1 VNPRSS
7 AAKRILTLNISRTDI
22 FGPEQVL
29 GEQAGM
35 KAASRYWVDLGNGVE
50 NRIPVLVTLANQIA
64 LRNETVT
71 NATLWKDI
79 LAGYFQQRIASGWKP
94 SPKDEVTLK
103 DEEIV
108 AIFRDK
114 KHKAELATEG
124 VSFEQAQIAVQ
135 DAAGYEKAKSLIAS
149 ALSQAN
155 VDKFLKSVKSAGFKI
170 REFEK
175 ILNAALLEKITG
187 ARQGEAATVYQKLPV
202 SDQAQVRELYL
213 VAVEQV
219 ASELR
224 RKHQKV
230 YEYA

>member
-1 VNPRSS
+1 
-7 AAKRILTLNISRTDI
+7 LTLEIKRTDI

-29 GEQAGM
+29 GEPAAAGGM
-35 KAASRYWVDLGNGVE
+35 KAASRYWVDLGNGIE
-50 NRIPVLVTLANQIA
+50 NRIPVLITLANQIA

-94 SPKDEVTLK
+94 SPKEEVTLK

-108 AIFRDK
+108 SIFRDK

-135 DAAGYEKAKSLIAS
+135 DAAGYEKAKALITG
-149 ALSQAN
+149 ALSHAN

-170 REFEK
+170 RDFEK
-175 ILNAALLEKITG
+175 ILNAALLEKVTG
-187 ARQGEAATVYQKLPV
+187 ARQGEAATVYQALPV

-213 VAVEQV
+213 VSIEQV
-219 ASELR
+219 ATDLR

>member
-1 VNPRSS
+1 MIREIRGKGLVLDI
-7 AAKRILTLNISRTDI
+7 KRTDI

-29 GEQAGM
+29 GEEGGM
-35 KAASRYWVDLGNGVE
+35 KAASRYWVDLGNGIE
-50 NRIPVLVTLANQIA
+50 NRIPVLITLANQIA

-79 LAGYFQQRIASGWKP
+79 LAGYFQQRVASGWKP

-108 AIFRDK
+108 SIFRDK

-135 DAAGYEKAKSLIAS
+135 DAAGYERSKTLITD
-149 ALSQAN
+149 ALSSAN
-155 VDKFLKSVKSAGFKI
+155 VDKFLKSVKRAGFKI
-170 REFEK
+170 RDFEK
-175 ILNAALLEKITG
+175 VLNASLLEKAIG
-187 ARQGEAATVYQKLPV
+187 ERQGVAATVYQKLPT

-213 VAVEQV
+213 VAIEQV

>member
-1 VNPRSS
+1 LIREIRGKGLQLS
-7 AAKRILTLNISRTDI
+7 ISRTDI

-35 KAASRYWVDLGNGVE
+35 KAASRYWVDLGNGIE

-79 LAGYFQQRIASGWKP
+79 LAGYFQQRIAGGWKP

-108 AIFRDK
+108 SIFRDK

-124 VSFEQAQIAVQ
+124 VSFEQAQIPVQ
-135 DAAGYEKAKSLIAS
+135 DAENYNKAKALISS

-175 ILNAALLEKITG
+175 VLNASLLEKATG

-213 VAVEQV
+213 VGIEQV
-219 ASELR
+219 ATDLR

>member
-1 VNPRSS
+1 LIREIRG
-7 AAKRILTLNISRTDI
+7 KGLQLNISRTDI

-35 KAASRYWVDLGNGVE
+35 KAASRYWVDLGNGIE

-79 LAGYFQQRIASGWKP
+79 LAGYFQQRIAGGWKP

-108 AIFRDK
+108 SIFRDK

-124 VSFEQAQIAVQ
+124 VSFEQAQIPVQ
-135 DAAGYEKAKSLIAS
+135 DAENYNKAKALISS

-175 ILNAALLEKITG
+175 VLNASLLEKATG

-213 VAVEQV
+213 VGIEQV
-219 ASELR
+219 ATDLR

>member
-1 VNPRSS
+1 LIREIRGKGLQLS
-7 AAKRILTLNISRTDI
+7 ISRTDI

-35 KAASRYWVDLGNGVE
+35 KAASRYWVDLGNGIE

-71 NATLWKDI
+71 NATLRKDI
-79 LAGYFQQRIASGWKP
+79 LAGYFQQRIAGGWKP

-108 AIFRDK
+108 SIFRDK

-124 VSFEQAQIAVQ
+124 VSFEQAQIPVQ
-135 DAAGYEKAKSLIAS
+135 DAENYNKAKALISS

-175 ILNAALLEKITG
+175 VLNASLLEKATG
-187 ARQGEAATVYQKLPV
+187 ARQGEAATVYQALPV

-213 VAVEQV
+213 VSIEQV
-219 ASELR
+219 ATDLR